1 MKILLTNFHPY
12 NGGGHTTY
20 LLYLYREL
28 NKNKE
33 VFLSCPETSRLYKF
47 AQDIKKEHVVS
58 IDFPG
63 KIKEIKGIAKN
74 LAKVVNLM
82 RRESFDLIHVNG
94 SPDHRMIMYAKILLN
109 DKTPVIKTIHNSLIP
124 KTDFFARLQRRY
136 FTDKIIVV
144 SNFQKGF
151 LLNNGYKDEEIEV
164 IHNGIDT
171 DYFSFTPVN
180 KKLRVKYKIKD
191 DDIVFVSTAGTSL
204 HKGWHILVEAVS
216 NLDSSLRN
224 RIKIILAGEI
234 PDKKIQ
240 ETYIEKFD
248 MSRQVIFTGLLPDVR
263 EVVSIADIGFV
274 LSYKIETISFACR
287 EMMSMGRPVIVSDYA
302 GLTENIDDGING
314 WIVKPCDVNSVY
326 SKINEIILNIDNLD
340 KYSAAARQKAER
352 EFVLNKFITKTLS
365 CYESVLKNI

>member
-47 AQDIKKEHVVS
+47 AQDIKKEHVVG

-124 KTDFFARLQRRY
+124 KTDFLQ
-136 FTDKIIVV
+136 
-144 SNFQKGF
+144 
-151 LLNNGYKDEEIEV
+151 
-164 IHNGIDT
+164 
-171 DYFSFTPVN
+171 DY
-180 KKLRVKYKIKD
+180 RE
-191 DDIVFVSTAGTSL
+191 DIL
-204 HKGWHILVEAVS
+204 
-216 NLDSSLRN
+216 
-224 RIKIILAGEI
+224 
-234 PDKKIQ
+234 Q
-240 ETYIEKFD
+240 
-248 MSRQVIFTGLLPDVR
+248 
-263 EVVSIADIGFV
+263 
-274 LSYKIETISFACR
+274 
-287 EMMSMGRPVIVSDYA
+287 
-302 GLTENIDDGING
+302 
-314 WIVKPCDVNSVY
+314 
-326 SKINEIILNIDNLD
+326 
-340 KYSAAARQKAER
+340 
-352 EFVLNKFITKTLS
+352 TK
-365 CYESVLKNI
+365 